1 LSADGEQPVVLK
13 EVCERCSKPIF
24 PTRPGTTSSILQ
36 RPGFCNC
43 AIHDALKRKGIPVQP
58 GVNLD
63 KVIEEATTPKLP
75 GPTGPEPTQPAS
87 AESKSDPASDNDP
100 GFKLKIPT
108 PRPDEAKETGAKESG
123 TKKDGSKEGD
133 RPPGTKFDPQVQ
145 LPDLITEG
153 FTFLDRVGKGTMG
166 YVYQARSEHL
176 DALLAVKIF
185 HRAPFKN
192 KRTLKRLEQ
201 EASAA
206 LNVSHPHLAS
216 VYKFGISEKEYP
228 YIVMDFIAG
237 PSLAEVLADEGFLD
251 TERALDLFIQI
262 ADALEY
268 AHGEN
273 LLHRGLK
280 PSNIYLLVTTGGGD
294 FVKVADFGIAKVLP
308 NPGRET
314 KYMTPM
320 GEEFGNPAYMSP
332 EQCLGTRLDNRSDI
346 YSFACIMYECLSGKV
361 PHGSSNAMRV
371 AFKQVSEEAK
381 SLVER
386 FNDLDIPRDLDEVIL
401 TCLQK
406 DPENRYPTVKE
417 VKLALE
423 AIRAGKKPK
432 PPSKNFNGAKSIKD
446 SQKLLDK
453 VIKLIK
459 SAKPNLAKNAK
470 KQK

>member
-1 LSADGEQPVVLK
+1 
-13 EVCERCSKPIF
+13 
-24 PTRPGTTSSILQ
+24 LQ

-43 AIHDALKRKGIPVQP
+43 AIHDALRRKGIQP
-58 GVNLD
+58 GAALD
-63 KVIEEATTPKLP
+63 KAIAAAAATPQLP
-75 GPTGPEPTQPAS
+75 GPVSGSMTDPLASPAAGPEAS
-87 AESKSDPASDNDP
+87 LEANSVADNDP
-100 GFKLKIPT
+100 GFKLKLPT
-108 PRPDEAKETGAKESG
+108 PKPENAAELKGSGEGGKKGETKET
-123 TKKDGSKEGD
+123 D
-133 RPPGTKFDPQVQ
+133 RPPGTKFDPQAQ
-145 LPDLITEG
+145 LPDLIAEG
-153 FTFLDRVGKGTMG
+153 YTFFDRIGKGTMG
-166 YVYQARSEHL
+166 YVYQAKSEHL
-176 DALLAVKIF
+176 DSLLAVKIF

-201 EASAA
+201 EAKAA

-216 VYKFGISEKEYP
+216 VYQFGISEKEYP
-228 YIVMDFIAG
+228 YIVMDFIPG
-237 PSLAEVLADEGFLD
+237 PSLAEVLTDEGFLD
-251 TERALDLFIQI
+251 TQRALDLFIQI
-262 ADALEY
+262 AEALEF

-314 KYMTPM
+314 KYMTPN
-320 GEEFGNPAYMSP
+320 GEEFGNPSYMSP
-332 EQCLGTRLDNRSDI
+332 EQCLGSRLDHRSDI

-386 FNDLDIPRDLDEVIL
+386 FNDLDIPKDLDDVIL

-417 VKLALE
+417 LKLALE

-432 PPSKNFNGAKSIKD
+432 PPSKTFSSAKSISD
-446 SQKLLDK
+446 GHKLIEK
-453 VIKLIK
+453 VMKLIK
-459 SAKPNLAKNAK
+459 NGKPKTVK
-470 KQK
+470 KQN

>member
-1 LSADGEQPVVLK
+1 MSADGEKPVLLR
-13 EVCERCSKPIF
+13 EACERCSKPIF
-24 PTRPGTTSSILQ
+24 PTRPGSTASILH

-43 AIHDALKRKGIPVQP
+43 AIQDALRRKGASGGSNQNPQP
-58 GVNLD
+58 DNS
-63 KVIEEATTPKLP
+63 EAGAEPKS
-75 GPTGPEPTQPAS
+75 E
-87 AESKSDPASDNDP
+87 DP
-100 GFKLKIPT
+100 GFKLKFPSQKG
-108 PRPDEAKETGAKESG
+108 PDLEFGSPDAGPQAKAGGTADKNAQAAKS
-123 TKKDGSKEGD
+123 D
-133 RPPGTKFDPQVQ
+133 RPPGTKFDPAVQ
-145 LPDLITEG
+145 LQDLIAEG
-153 FTFLDRVGKGTMG
+153 YTFFDRIGKGTMG
-166 YVYQARSEHL
+166 YVYQAKSEHMES
-176 DALLAVKIF
+176 LLAVKIF

-216 VYKFGISEKEYP
+216 VYKFGVSEKEYP

-237 PSLAEVLADEGFLD
+237 PSLAEVLAQEGFLD
-251 TERALDLFIQI
+251 TPRALDLFIQI
-262 ADALEY
+262 AEALEF

-280 PSNIYLLVTTGGGD
+280 PSNIYVLVTTGGGD

-320 GEEFGNPAYMSP
+320 GEEFGNPNYMSP
-332 EQCLGTRLDNRSDI
+332 EQCLGNRLDQRSDI
-346 YSFACIMYECLSGKV
+346 YSFGCVMYECMSGKV

-386 FNDLDIPRDLDEVIL
+386 FNDLDIPKDLDDVIL
-401 TCLQK
+401 ACLQK
-406 DPENRYPTVKE
+406 NPDDRYNNVKE
-417 VKLALE
+417 LRLALE
-423 AIRAGKKPK
+423 AIRSGKKPK
-432 PPSKNFNGAKSIKD
+432 MPTKAFSAIATKNDAGKII
-446 SQKLLDK
+446 DK

-459 SAKPNLAKNAK
+459 SNKPGAKPDAKTPPK
-470 KQK
+470 KN